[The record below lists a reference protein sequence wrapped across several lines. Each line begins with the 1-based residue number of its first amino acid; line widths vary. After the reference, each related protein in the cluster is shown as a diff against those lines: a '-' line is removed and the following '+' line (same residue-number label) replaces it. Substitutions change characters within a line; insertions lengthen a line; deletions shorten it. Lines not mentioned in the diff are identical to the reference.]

1 LINSSLF
8 IDMEKDILKDISESN
23 SRDIVVHMDKGKHW
37 SEHIKIMNTLKE
49 TDLFYER
56 VVSELPKSN
65 KGNKC
70 YLSYNNK
77 IYAWLEIYSITKRV
91 DGVLIQMF
99 PYLNFV
105 FPGVD
110 NGDFKEDF
118 RYFYDNSSKQ

>member
-1 LINSSLF
+1 
-8 IDMEKDILKDISESN
+8 MEKDILKDISESKN
-23 SRDIVVHMDKGKHW
+23 RDIVVRMDNEKHW
-37 SEHIKIMNTLKE
+37 SEHIRLINTLKE
-49 TDLFYER
+49 TELFYER
-56 VVSELPKSN
+56 VVSELPKSS

-91 DGVLIQMF
+91 DSVIIQLI
-99 PYLNFV
+99 PELYFV

-110 NGDFKEDF
+110 NGEFKEDF

>member
-1 LINSSLF
+1 
-8 IDMEKDILKDISESN
+8 MEKDILKDISESK
-23 SRDIVVHMDKGKHW
+23 SRDIVVHVDNEKHW
-37 SEHIKIMNTLKE
+37 SDYISLMNSLKE

-56 VVSELPKSN
+56 LVSELPKSN

-77 IYAWLEIYSITKRV
+77 IYAWLEIYSITKKV
-91 DGVLIQMF
+91 DGVLIQMY

-105 FPGVD
+105 FPGID